1 MSDPDKVVVLP
12 TIEQVDE
19 DIEKVRDFI
28 QGCVDDLEEEEIT
41 DD

>member
-28 QGCVDDLEEEEIT
+28 QDCVDDLEEEETT